1 MRYFKQYLHILCN
14 SDRFDDAANMVNL
27 HRQSVQE
34 QTPGHPVSA
43 RDYVEVLTTAMKWSL
58 KSKDERHMQIYE
70 WAQANSHK
78 VGVAMLDL
86 GDILVANDINPDN

>member
-14 SDRFDDAANMVNL
+14 SDRFDDTTNMVNL
-27 HRQSVQE
+27 HHQSVQE

-43 RDYVEVLTTAMKWSL
+43 CNYIEVLTTAMKWSL
-58 KSKDERHMQIYE
+58 KLKDERHMQIYE

>member
-1 MRYFKQYLHILCN
+1 
-14 SDRFDDAANMVNL
+14 MVNL

-86 GDILVANDINPDN
+86 GDILVANDINPDD